1 MSAEA
6 ANARTP
12 AGRLAVVFP
21 GQGSQSAGMGRPL
34 LAAWPGAR
42 ERLREFSA
50 WVDHDIEALLCG
62 DEAAA
67 DAVSVHLAT
76 VAFGL
81 LAWEGLARAGAID
94 GREQPKLLAGHSL
107 GEITALACSGM
118 LDAED
123 ALRLALARGRAIA
136 RCCAAFPGGMRA
148 LIGAPV
154 DEMRAAVADWIERS
168 GHGDRLWVAN
178 VNAPRQLVVA
188 GLDEA
193 LAALA
198 PAMRARG
205 VSVAALATAGAFHTP
220 LMNDAARE
228 VAAFAA
234 GLTVRLAR
242 IPLLSSMSGRVL
254 ADTPDLSAHLA
265 LQVVSPVRWLAVMRA
280 LQRAGISGLIEAGPP
295 GNVLLQLAA
304 ACHDWPATKTPL
316 ADCFGGQPPG

>member
-1 MSAEA
+1 MS
-6 ANARTP
+6 
-12 AGRLAVVFP
+12 GRLAVVFP
-21 GQGSQSAGMGRPL
+21 GQGSQSDGMGRPL

-42 ERLREFSA
+42 ERLRQFSA
-50 WVDHDIEALLCG
+50 CVDHDVEALLCG

-81 LAWEGLARAGAID
+81 LAWEYLESL
-94 GREQPKLLAGHSL
+94 GRERPKLLAGHSL
-107 GEITALACSGM
+107 GEITALACAGR

-154 DEMRAAVADWIERS
+154 DEMRAAAADWIERT

-178 VNAPRQLVVA
+178 VNSPRQLVVA
-188 GLDEA
+188 GRDEA
-193 LAALA
+193 LAAMA

-205 VSVAALATAGAFHTP
+205 FSVAALATAGAFHTP

-234 GLTVRLAR
+234 GLNLRPAR
-242 IPLLSSMSGRVL
+242 IPLLSSMSGRL
-254 ADTPDLSAHLA
+254 LDETPDLSAHLA
-265 LQVVSPVRWLAVMRA
+265 LQLVSPVDWLAVMRG
-280 LQRAGISGLIEAGPP
+280 LQRAGIGELVEAGPP

-316 ADCFGGQPPG
+316 ADLFGRPPPG